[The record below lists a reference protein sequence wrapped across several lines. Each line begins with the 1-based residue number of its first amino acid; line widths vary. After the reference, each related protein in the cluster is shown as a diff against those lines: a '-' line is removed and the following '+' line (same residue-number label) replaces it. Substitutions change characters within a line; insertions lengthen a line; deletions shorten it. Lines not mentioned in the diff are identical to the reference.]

1 MNDKL
6 PAITR
11 ESAFAMLRQR
21 CQDLEDLHLSVLD
34 VNNELRAQAAKVS
47 QAPVAKS
54 PYQITED
61 LRESSA
67 QLLRTA
73 LGATQS
79 ECGVVGIVM
88 ESGVLRL
95 LAHEGIAGAEH
106 SNSLFE
112 ESVWWT
118 DVAAGCLE
126 LVRLDNVFGRVL
138 SFLQVLLANNTSQE
152 HQACGSLPSGRVS
165 FIRFLGVPAYHDDQL
180 IGMIALAKRGG
191 GYEAEQLS
199 EVKALVA
206 KVGPLSEQYRR
217 SLQLAAVEAQ
227 LQQHQSQLR
236 SLLDERQ
243 AIGQR
248 LHDDI
253 LQTLTSLRSFLDE
266 FSPVLRMNPSSGDLV
281 LEPLIRTLDRLLI
294 HVRGYLFGGMA
305 VGGYP
310 AFIKQLGGIEWTS
323 PGANETPE

>member
-1 MNDKL
+1 MSGEL
-6 PAITR
+6 SPIWR
-11 ESAFAMLRQR
+11 ESALATLRERYQA
-21 CQDLEDLHLSVLD
+21 LEDLHLAVLD
-34 VNNELRAQAAKVS
+34 VNNHLRSQAAKVS
-47 QAPVAKS
+47 QVAVAW
-54 PYQITED
+54 PPHPAAGD
-61 LRESSA
+61 WRELSE

-79 ECGVVGIVM
+79 ECGLVCIVM

-95 LAHEGIAGAEH
+95 LAHEGIAGAED

-112 ESVWWT
+112 ESVWRT

-138 SFLQVLLANNTSQE
+138 SSLQVLLANNTSQE
-152 HQACGSLPSGRVS
+152 HQGCGSLPSGRVS

-191 GYEAEQLS
+191 GYGSEQLS
-199 EVKALVA
+199 EVRALVA

-217 SLQLAAVEAQ
+217 SLQIAAVEGQ
-227 LQQHQSQLR
+227 LQQHQSQLM

-294 HVRGYLFGGMA
+294 HVRGYLFGGMVA
-305 VGGYP
+305 GDYL